1 MSAFGEDQPPR
12 CALAAEP
19 TRACAPSSEETR
31 APAGARARIL
41 VIDDEPLIGRVIQR
55 SLRAEHDVEV
65 VPSARAALDRLE
77 EGESYDILL
86 SDLLMPG
93 MSGMD
98 LYRELDARHPEMARR
113 TVFLTGGAFTPAAR
127 EFIAREPVEWLEKP
141 FELAHIRAL
150 VARKLSGEG

>member
-1 MSAFGEDQPPR
+1 MSALG
-12 CALAAEP
+12 
-19 TRACAPSSEETR
+19 EETAHPRGCAGPSGEVR
-31 APAGARARIL
+31 ASAAARARIL
-41 VIDDEPLIGRVIQR
+41 VVDDEPLIGTVIQR
-55 SLRAEHDVEV
+55 SLKAEHDVEV

-98 LYRELDARHPEMARR
+98 LYRELGAHHPEMARR

-150 VARKLSGEG
+150 VARKLSGAG